1 MVAAKCNTI
10 MLALIPPVPP
20 KFWDI
25 AMSYVC
31 ATMSFNYNSVIGN
44 SPYNMLTKK
53 HVVVKHLHAFWS
65 KCWVHI
71 PTKDAGGNIGHPRAY
86 QARFIGYD
94 MTTTLEPTY
103 KVIEILDKGK
113 YGAVRISKDV
123 IFDLP
128 EEIVQQML
136 ATTALEP
143 PQQHEAAQTPVP
155 APKAA
160 HN

>member
-1 MVAAKCNTI
+1 
-10 MLALIPPVPP
+10 
-20 KFWDI
+20 
-25 AMSYVC
+25 
-31 ATMSFNYNSVIGN
+31 
-44 SPYNMLTKK
+44 
-53 HVVVKHLHAFWS
+53 
-65 KCWVHI
+65 
-71 PTKDAGGNIGHPRAY
+71 
-86 QARFIGYD
+86 

-113 YGAVRISKDV
+113 YGAVRISKDI

-128 EEIVQQML
+128 EEIVQQME

-160 HN
+160 HNQTPASAQVAMHAPSEAIQPNQVDPNHSMRPQSDANAVTTPADPQPVTHSGAPKRASLPYIPNGAPIHPANTVDSICATTPIVS